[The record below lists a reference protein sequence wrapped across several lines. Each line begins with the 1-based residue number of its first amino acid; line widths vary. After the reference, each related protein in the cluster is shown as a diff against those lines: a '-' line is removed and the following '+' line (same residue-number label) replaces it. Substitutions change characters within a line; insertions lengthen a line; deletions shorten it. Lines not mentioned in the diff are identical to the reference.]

1 MGIAM
6 NIYDKLKPMEKDLRL
21 IYKHGGR
28 VACEI
33 FRDLEIYEEYQK
45 STAPKMERYTFISE
59 QFNIS
64 ESLVRLIVKHMNKKI
79 CS

>member
-1 MGIAM
+1 MTM
-6 NIYDKLKPMEKDLRL
+6 NIYEKLKPMENDLRL
-21 IYKHGGR
+21 VYKSGGR

-45 STAPKMERYTFISE
+45 INAPKMERYTFISE
-59 QFNIS
+59 QFKIS
-64 ESLVRLIVKHMNKKI
+64 ESLVRAIIKQMDKKI